1 MTKWPRVF
9 ASVYKGQAENADY
22 QHVGNVVRVLSDSST
37 RPLDA
42 RFDLANHSPTGF
54 AWSYLGSGPAQ
65 LALAILADATGDDA
79 FALEHYRTFKFDI
92 IARLAPGDFTL
103 ERVAVLDWIAALGD
117 DVVVDWLGEGP

>member
-22 QHVGNVVRVLSDSST
+22 QHVGNVVRVLSDSTT

-79 FALEHYRTFKFDI
+79 FAVKHHQPFKAEI

-103 ERVAVLDWIAALGD
+103 ERREVLDWIAALGED
-117 DVVVDWLGEGP
+117 EVLDWLGEAP